1 MEDKLYWYWLCGK
14 VRLPIKKQKELM
26 DIFIHPKEL
35 YKINPAI
42 LKEHMTQLEYD
53 RFVHSRD
60 ETAIQKGYEALHREN
75 IRFIIQKEAT
85 YPNRL
90 RKIYDAP
97 YGIFQKG
104 QPYEEKELSIAIVG
118 SRYPTTYGFE
128 ISKKFAKELAQQGV
142 QIVSGLARGV
152 DGTVHREIIDKK
164 GQAVGVL
171 GCGIDLIYPKE
182 NFQLFYDMY
191 ANQTVISE
199 YPPGSEPLKWHF
211 PERNRIISGLSD
223 GILVTE
229 ARARSG
235 SLITAD
241 FALEQGRDVFAV
253 PGPIDAL
260 TSAGCNRLIR
270 DGAGLVSDAW
280 DILREY
286 QDRFPDKH
294 QPEGARREP
303 ETLGYRARQS
313 REAKPVLPSLSLKEE
328 KLELTDDQIALLR
341 VLPEEEPMLVDDLI
355 EQTGIPARRVL
366 SALTVLELEQLIEQH
381 SGKRYTRKVNLFE

>member
-14 VRLPIKKQKELM
+14 VLLPIKKQKELM

-35 YKINPAI
+35 YKINPEI

-60 ETAIQKGYEALHREN
+60 ETAIKKGYEALHREN
-75 IRFIIQKEAT
+75 IRFIIQKEAA

-241 FALEQGRDVFAV
+241 FALEQGRDVYAI
-253 PGPIDAL
+253 PGRITDAL
-260 TSAGCNRLIR
+260 SAGCNSLIR
-270 DGAGLVSDAW
+270 QGAGAVSDLESFVQELA
-280 DILREY
+280 
-286 QDRFPDKH
+286 PD
-294 QPEGARREP
+294 PGAGG
-303 ETLGYRARQS
+303 ETCTFEKLLL
-313 REAKPVLPSLSLKEE
+313 EKEE
-328 KLELTDDQIALLR
+328 RLVYSCVDLRPKSMEELLEETDLSVPELAQILGILLKKGF
-341 VLPEEEPMLVDDLI
+341 VTEAFKNCYI
-355 EQTGIPARRVL
+355 RR
-366 SALTVLELEQLIEQH
+366 I
-381 SGKRYTRKVNLFE
+381 

>member
-35 YKINPAI
+35 YKINPEI

-60 ETAIQKGYEALHREN
+60 ETAIKKGYEALHREN
-75 IRFIIQKEAT
+75 IRFIIQKEAA

-171 GCGIDLIYPKE
+171 GCGIDLI
-182 NFQLFYDMY
+182 
-191 ANQTVISE
+191 
-199 YPPGSEPLKWHF
+199 
-211 PERNRIISGLSD
+211 
-223 GILVTE
+223 
-229 ARARSG
+229 
-235 SLITAD
+235 
-241 FALEQGRDVFAV
+241 
-253 PGPIDAL
+253 
-260 TSAGCNRLIR
+260 
-270 DGAGLVSDAW
+270 
-280 DILREY
+280 
-286 QDRFPDKH
+286 DRK
-294 QPEGARREP
+294 
-303 ETLGYRARQS
+303 S
-313 REAKPVLPSLSLKEE
+313 V
-328 KLELTDDQIALLR
+328 
-341 VLPEEEPMLVDDLI
+341 V
-355 EQTGIPARRVL
+355 
-366 SALTVLELEQLIEQH
+366 
-381 SGKRYTRKVNLFE
+381 

>member
-1 MEDKLYWYWLCGK
+1 M
-14 VRLPIKKQKELM
+14 
-26 DIFIHPKEL
+26 
-35 YKINPAI
+35 
-42 LKEHMTQLEYD
+42 
-53 RFVHSRD
+53 
-60 ETAIQKGYEALHREN
+60 
-75 IRFIIQKEAT
+75 
-85 YPNRL
+85 
-90 RKIYDAP
+90 
-97 YGIFQKG
+97 
-104 QPYEEKELSIAIVG
+104 
-118 SRYPTTYGFE
+118 
-128 ISKKFAKELAQQGV
+128 LA
-142 QIVSGLARGV
+142 ARGV
-152 DGTVHREIIDKK
+152 GVVSGMARGIDAA
-164 GQAVGVL
+164 GHQGALDVGGISCAVL
-171 GCGIDLIYPKE
+171 GCGVDVCYPKSSRVLYE
-182 NFQLFYDMY
+182 EILERGS
-191 ANQTVISE
+191 VVSE
-199 YPPGSEPLKWHF
+199 YPPGTQPIPGYF
-211 PERNRIISGLSD
+211 PQRNRIISGL
-223 GILVTE
+223 VRAVVVVE
-229 ARARSG
+229 AKQRSG

-286 QDRFPDKH
+286 QDRFPDKL

>member
-42 LKEHMTQLEYD
+42 LKQHMTQLEYD

-60 ETAIQKGYEALHREN
+60 ETAIKKGYEALYREN
-75 IRFIIQKEAT
+75 IRFIIQKEAA

-229 ARARSG
+229 ASKERIADHGGLRA
-235 SLITAD
+235 
-241 FALEQGRDVFAV
+241 
-253 PGPIDAL
+253 
-260 TSAGCNRLIR
+260 
-270 DGAGLVSDAW
+270 
-280 DILREY
+280 
-286 QDRFPDKH
+286 
-294 QPEGARREP
+294 
-303 ETLGYRARQS
+303 
-313 REAKPVLPSLSLKEE
+313 
-328 KLELTDDQIALLR
+328 
-341 VLPEEEPMLVDDLI
+341 
-355 EQTGIPARRVL
+355 
-366 SALTVLELEQLIEQH
+366 
-381 SGKRYTRKVNLFE
+381 

>member
-60 ETAIQKGYEALHREN
+60 ETAIKKGYEALHREN
-75 IRFIIQKEAT
+75 IRFIIQKEAA

-142 QIVSGLARGV
+142 QIVS
-152 DGTVHREIIDKK
+152 
-164 GQAVGVL
+164 
-171 GCGIDLIYPKE
+171 
-182 NFQLFYDMY
+182 
-191 ANQTVISE
+191 
-199 YPPGSEPLKWHF
+199 
-211 PERNRIISGLSD
+211 
-223 GILVTE
+223 
-229 ARARSG
+229 
-235 SLITAD
+235 
-241 FALEQGRDVFAV
+241 
-253 PGPIDAL
+253 
-260 TSAGCNRLIR
+260 
-270 DGAGLVSDAW
+270 
-280 DILREY
+280 
-286 QDRFPDKH
+286 
-294 QPEGARREP
+294 
-303 ETLGYRARQS
+303 
-313 REAKPVLPSLSLKEE
+313 
-328 KLELTDDQIALLR
+328 
-341 VLPEEEPMLVDDLI
+341 
-355 EQTGIPARRVL
+355 
-366 SALTVLELEQLIEQH
+366 
-381 SGKRYTRKVNLFE
+381 